1 MSEAPATTEANGGG
15 GGRRQIRSGS
25 FGKGRAAD
33 RHVSEAELVRAAV
46 HSRRVNAP
54 DVYM

>member
-1 MSEAPATTEANGGG
+1 MSDALARTDANGGG

-46 HSRRVNAP
+46 HTEP
-54 DVYM
+54 TG